1 MDFGSLVCWA
11 TNSIGRQTQPCVFH
25 LTPAG
30 RPDPVTNC
38 TVTKQSYSTMR
49 VMCKP
54 GFDGGLKQVRPKS
67 NRKQCE
73 TNLCI
78 AFLCLA
84 CAHYDYFWC
93 VVLQYCVLLD
103 FRDSSWAFER
113 LASAEATEGEVWWLT
128 WPVPGACPGSMWRV
142 SGRTPVTWCRWRQ
155 STPRGR
161 LTRLWSELTPG
172 SRTDCVN
179 WLRPAR
185 VPWLLTWQT
194 HTVERDSSTPSG
206 F

>member
-1 MDFGSLVCWA
+1 MKTAKLERKNMLSRRLRPKIDFQIFVFFAFQTEMDFGSLVCWA

-84 CAHYDYFWC
+84 CAQYDHFW
-93 VVLQYCVLLD
+93 
-103 FRDSSWAFER
+103 FSSYPR
-113 LASAEATEGEVWWLT
+113 VTH
-128 WPVPGACPGSMWRV
+128 SMWQR
-142 SGRTPVTWCRWRQ
+142 
-155 STPRGR
+155 RGQQDKKKR
-161 LTRLWSELTPG
+161 SFLM
-172 SRTDCVN
+172 
-179 WLRPAR
+179 
-185 VPWLLTWQT
+185 
-194 HTVERDSSTPSG
+194 
-206 F
+206 